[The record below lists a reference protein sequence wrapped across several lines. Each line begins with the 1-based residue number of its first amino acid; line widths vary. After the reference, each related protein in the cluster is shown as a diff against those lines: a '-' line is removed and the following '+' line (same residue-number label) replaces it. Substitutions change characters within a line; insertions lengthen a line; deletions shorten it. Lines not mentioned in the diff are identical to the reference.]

1 LVLTPMPNAIPN
13 CQLLF
18 SIHVSSREQASIVP
32 ETNIDNRMS
41 KRKNTVY
48 KNKTLRIDDMR
59 SLAEFL

>member
-41 KRKNTVY
+41 KRDAVY